1 MLKTRLAL
9 LLLSPIVLLSTAPIA
24 QAQTA
29 TSPLFRETFRGN
41 ILENL
46 GTVQYRVTTSRDSFN
61 DANNPPTPNSPND
74 PLTSQS
80 VCLTASQD
88 TTNTVTDSSVTAI
101 NIPGCAPGL
110 GGLPATG
117 DTAGNGALRLTS
129 NRTTFI
135 GDGRTPAGRGE
146 RGSFIIDSAFPRED
160 GLVVEF
166 DFFIYN
172 GDSFQGPPSADGLSF
187 FLLDGSTTTP
197 TPGAFG
203 GSLGYAQATQGGV
216 QAGAS
221 NGFIGIGF
229 DVFGNFSAGTEGR
242 LGGPGPL
249 PDSIALRGSAA
260 KGYPFITNVAS
271 SAVIGQEIDDNNTIG
286 APVIRS
292 QSTVRGRR
300 ARITISPE
308 GFLKVE
314 ISTTTGEN
322 VPDSAFVNVFAD
334 TINLNNATPIAGGT
348 DALSPIPSSFK
359 FGFAASTGFSTA
371 IHELR
376 NLIIRPARPPAVPVR
391 NLRLVKRI
399 TALTRSGV
407 RTEFN
412 QFVDD
417 PNTLDDNRPDWSQA
431 GASPVGL
438 ITADPS
444 LTVQSNDEIEYTI
457 YYLAEGG
464 TSLAGPPGTGIADVN
479 LCDSI
484 PTNTTY
490 IANSSLV
497 SRSGGALTSGGTF
510 FSPLQPI
517 PNPSACPSPG
527 NNNGSILYSLGNLS
541 TQLGQNFGYTRF
553 RTRVN
558 GAQP

>member
-1 MLKTRLAL
+1 MLKTRLTL

-41 ILENL
+41 VLENL
-46 GTVQYRVTTSRDSFN
+46 GTVNYRVTTSRDAFLN
-61 DANNPPTPNSPND
+61 DNLSTPNSPSD
-74 PLTSQS
+74 PRYSQS

-88 TTNTVTDSSVTAI
+88 TTTNVPNPSAI
-101 NIPGCAPGL
+101 DTNIPGCAPGL
-110 GGLPATG
+110 SGLPVTG
-117 DTAGNGALRLTS
+117 DANGFGALRLTS
-129 NRTTFI
+129 NRTRFI
-135 GDGRTPAGRGE
+135 GDGRTPDGRGE
-146 RGSFIIDSAFPRED
+146 RGSFIIDEAFPREN

-187 FLLDGSTTTP
+187 FLLDGNTSNP

-221 NGFIGIGF
+221 GGFIGIGF
-229 DVFGNFSAGTEGR
+229 DVFGNYSAGTEGR
-242 LGGPGPL
+242 VGGTGPL
-249 PDSIALRGSAA
+249 RNAIALRGSAA

-271 SAVIGQEIDDNNTIG
+271 SAVIGQQIDDETTIG

-292 QSTVRGRR
+292 QGNVRGRR
-300 ARITISPE
+300 ARITVTPE
-308 GFLKVE
+308 GFLTVE
-314 ISTTTGEN
+314 ISTSTGEN
-322 VPDSAFVNVFAD
+322 VADTDFRNVFAQP
-334 TINLNNATPIAGGT
+334 INLNNATPIAGGA
-348 DALSPIPSSFK
+348 DALAPIPASFK

-376 NLIIRPARPPAVPVR
+376 NLIIRPVRTPAVPVR
-391 NLRLVKRI
+391 NLRMVKRI
-399 TALTRSGV
+399 TALTRNGV

-417 PNTLDDNRPDWSQA
+417 ANTLDDNRPDWSQP
-431 GASPVGL
+431 GAAPVGL

-444 LTVQSNDEIEYTI
+444 LAVRSNDEIEYTI

-464 TSLAGPPGTGIADVN
+464 TSIADVN
-479 LCDSI
+479 LCDAI
-484 PTNTTY
+484 PTNTTFVP
-490 IANSSLV
+490 NSSLI
-497 SRSGGALTSGGTF
+497 SQSGANATSGGTF

-517 PNPSACPSPG
+517 PNPTACSSPS

>member
-9 LLLSPIVLLSTAPIA
+9 LLSPIVLLASPAIV

-29 TSPLFRETFRGN
+29 TSPIFRETFRGN

-46 GTVQYRVTTSRDSFN
+46 GAVNYRITTSRDTTR
-61 DANNPPTPNSPND
+61 PPND
-74 PLTSQS
+74 PSGSQS

-88 TTNTVTDSSVTAI
+88 TTNTVTTTTNTAA

-110 GGLPATG
+110 SGLPANG
-117 DTAGNGALRLTS
+117 DTTGNGALRLTS
-129 NRTTFI
+129 NRRGYI
-135 GDGRTPAGRGE
+135 SEGRDTSGQGE
-146 RGSFIIDSAFPRED
+146 RGSFIIDSAFPRTD

-166 DFFIYN
+166 DFFVYN
-172 GDSFQGPPSADGLSF
+172 GDTNTGGDPSADGLSF
-187 FLLDGSTTTP
+187 FLLDGTTTNP

-242 LGGPGPL
+242 VGGFGSRQE
-249 PDSIALRGSAA
+249 DRVVLRGSAA
-260 KGYPFITNVAS
+260 KGYPFIESITSAS
-271 SAVIGQEIDDNNTIG
+271 IIGSGIDDASTIG
-286 APVIRS
+286 NFKIRS
-292 QSTVRGRR
+292 QDTVQGRR

-308 GFLKVE
+308 GLLKVE
-314 ISTTTGEN
+314 ISTSTGEN
-322 VPDSAFVNVFAD
+322 VPDNAYRNVFTD

-376 NLIIRPARPPAVPVR
+376 NLIIRPARVSTAPVR

-399 TALTRSGV
+399 TALTRNGI

-412 QFVDD
+412 QFIDD
-417 PNTLDDNRPDWSQA
+417 PNALDDNRPDWQQP
-431 GASPVGL
+431 GAAPIGL
-438 ITADPS
+438 ITADSS

-464 TSLAGPPGTGIADVN
+464 TSMADFN
-479 LCDSI
+479 LCDAI
-484 PTNTTY
+484 PTNTTLVP
-490 IANSSLV
+490 NSGLV
-497 SRSGGALTSGGTF
+497 RRSDNINSGNGTF

-517 PNPSACPSPG
+517 PNPSACPSPN
-527 NNNGSILYSLGNLS
+527 NNNGSILYSLGNIS

>member
-9 LLLSPIVLLSTAPIA
+9 LLSPIVLLASATGAI
-24 QAQTA
+24 AQTA

-46 GTVQYRVTTSRDSFN
+46 GTVQYRVTTSRDSIN
-61 DANNPPTPNSPND
+61 ETTNTPNTPSD

-88 TTNTVTDSSVTAI
+88 TTNTVSNSNVIAS

-110 GGLPATG
+110 SGLPNTGDATG
-117 DTAGNGALRLTS
+117 TGALRLTS
-129 NRTTFI
+129 NRR
-135 GDGRTPAGRGE
+135 GYVADGRTIAGQGE

-172 GDSFQGPPSADGLSF
+172 GDTNSGGDPSADGLSF
-187 FLLDGSTTTP
+187 FLLDGATNNP

-216 QAGAS
+216 QEGAS

-242 LGGPGPL
+242 VGGFATRQE
-249 PDSIALRGSAA
+249 DRVVLRGSAA
-260 KGYPFITNVAS
+260 KGYPFIESIAS
-271 SAVIGQEIDDNNTIG
+271 TTIIGSGIDDFSTI
-286 APVIRS
+286 ATPVIRS
-292 QSTVRGRR
+292 QTPALQGRR

-308 GFLKVE
+308 GLLRVE
-314 ISTTTGEN
+314 LSTQTGEN
-322 VPDSAFVNVFAD
+322 VPDSAFSNVFTD

-348 DALSPIPSSFK
+348 DALSAIPASFK

-376 NLIIRPARPPAVPVR
+376 NLIIRPVRNPAVPVR

-417 PNTLDDNRPDWSQA
+417 PNTLEDNRPDWSQA
-431 GASPVGL
+431 GAAPVGL
-438 ITADPS
+438 ISADPS
-444 LTVQSNDEIEYTI
+444 LTVQSQDEIEYTI

-464 TSLAGPPGTGIADVN
+464 TSIADVN
-479 LCDSI
+479 LCDAI
-484 PTNTTY
+484 PANTTY
-490 IANSSLV
+490 IPNSSLIN
-497 SRSGGALTSGGTF
+497 RSNSGSTSGGTF

-541 TQLGQNFGYTRF
+541 TQPGQNFGYTRF

>member
-9 LLLSPIVLLSTAPIA
+9 LLSPIVLLLAAPSAI
-24 QAQTA
+24 AQTA

-46 GTVQYRVTTSRDSFN
+46 GTVQYRVTTSRDSFLEIPN
-61 DANNPPTPNSPND
+61 TPDTPNSPND

-88 TTNTVTDSSVTAI
+88 TTNTVINSSVIAN

-110 GGLPATG
+110 SGLPLAG
-117 DTAGNGALRLTS
+117 DAAGNGALRLTS
-129 NRTTFI
+129 NRTEFI
-135 GDGRTPAGRGE
+135 GDGRTPQGRGE

-172 GDSFQGPPSADGLSF
+172 GDSFAGPPSADGLSF
-187 FLLDGSTTTP
+187 FLLDGATTSP

-229 DVFGNFSAGTEGR
+229 DVFGNYSAGTEGR

-260 KGYPFITNVAS
+260 KGYPFITNIAS
-271 SAVIGQEIDDNNTIG
+271 SAVIGEQIDDENTLTT
-286 APVIRS
+286 ANFKVRS
-292 QSTVRGRR
+292 QSQGPGAVKGRR

-308 GFLKVE
+308 GLLKVE
-314 ISTTTGEN
+314 LSTQTGEN
-322 VPDSAFVNVFAD
+322 VPDSEFRNVFAQ
-334 TINLNNATPIAGGT
+334 TINLNNADPIGNGT
-348 DALSPIPSSFK
+348 DALSPIPASFK
-359 FGFAASTGFSTA
+359 FGFAASTRFSTA

-376 NLIIRPARPPAVPVR
+376 NLVIRPVRNPAVPVR

-417 PNTLDDNRPDWSQA
+417 PNTLEDNRPDWSQA

-438 ITADPS
+438 ISAAAS
-444 LTVQSNDEIEYTI
+444 LTVQSQDEIEYTI

-464 TSLAGPPGTGIADVN
+464 TSIADVN

-490 IANSSLV
+490 IPNSSLIN
-497 SRSGGALTSGGTF
+497 RSNSGNTSGGTF

-517 PNPSACPSPG
+517 PNPTACPSPG

-541 TQLGQNFGYTRF
+541 TQPGQNFGYTRF

>member
-9 LLLSPIVLLSTAPIA
+9 FLISPIVLLANSTIA

-29 TSPLFRETFRGN
+29 TSPLFVETFRGN
-41 ILENL
+41 VLENL
-46 GTVQYRVTTSRDSFN
+46 GTVNYRVTTSRDSFN
-61 DANNPPTPNSPND
+61 DATNPPTPNNPND

-88 TTNTVTDSSVTAI
+88 TTNTVANSNVIAT

-110 GGLPATG
+110 SGLPITG
-117 DTAGNGALRLTS
+117 DTIGNGALRLTS
-129 NRTTFI
+129 NRTATPPGRPYI
-135 GDGRTPAGRGE
+135 ADGRDIGGQGE

-172 GDSFQGPPSADGLSF
+172 GDSSQGTKSADGLSF
-187 FLLDGSTTTP
+187 FLLDGATTNP

-221 NGFIGIGF
+221 GGFIGIGF

-260 KGYPFITNVAS
+260 KGYPFITNIAS
-271 SAVIGQEIDDNNTIG
+271 SAVIGQQIDDETTIG

-292 QSTVRGRR
+292 RDNVRGRR

-308 GFLKVE
+308 GFLTVA

-322 VPDSAFVNVFAD
+322 VPDSAFRNVFAQP
-334 TINLNNATPIAGGT
+334 INLNNATPIAGGA
-348 DALSPIPSSFK
+348 DALAPIPDSFK

-376 NLIIRPARPPAVPVR
+376 NLIIRPVRNPVVPVR
-391 NLRLVKRI
+391 SLRLVKRI
-399 TALTRSGV
+399 TALTRNGV

-412 QFVDD
+412 QFIDD
-417 PNTLDDNRPDWSQA
+417 PNTLDDNRPDWSQP

-444 LTVQSNDEIEYTI
+444 LAVRSNDEIEYTI

-464 TSLAGPPGTGIADVN
+464 TSIADVN
-479 LCDSI
+479 LCDAI
-484 PTNTTY
+484 PTNTTFVP
-490 IANSSLV
+490 NSNLV
-497 SRSGGALTSGGTF
+497 SRSGGSATSGGTF

-517 PNPSACPSPG
+517 PNPTACSSPS

>member
-9 LLLSPIVLLSTAPIA
+9 LLSPIVLLLAAPSAI
-24 QAQTA
+24 AQTA

-46 GTVQYRVTTSRDSFN
+46 GTVQYRVTTSRDSFLEIPN
-61 DANNPPTPNSPND
+61 TPDTPNSPND

-88 TTNTVTDSSVTAI
+88 TTNTVINSSVIAN

-110 GGLPATG
+110 SGLPLAG
-117 DTAGNGALRLTS
+117 DAAGNGALRLTS
-129 NRTTFI
+129 NRTEFI
-135 GDGRTPAGRGE
+135 GDGRTPQGRGE

-172 GDSFQGPPSADGLSF
+172 GDSFAGPPSADGLSF
-187 FLLDGSTTTP
+187 FLLDGATTSP

-229 DVFGNFSAGTEGR
+229 DVFGNYSAGTEGR

-260 KGYPFITNVAS
+260 KGYPFITNIAS
-271 SAVIGQEIDDNNTIG
+271 SAVIGEQIDDENTLTT
-286 APVIRS
+286 ANFKVRS
-292 QSTVRGRR
+292 QSQGPGAVKGRR

-308 GFLKVE
+308 GLLKVE
-314 ISTTTGEN
+314 LSTQTGEN
-322 VPDSAFVNVFAD
+322 VPDSEFRNVFAQ
-334 TINLNNATPIAGGT
+334 TINLNNADPIGNGT
-348 DALSPIPSSFK
+348 DALSPIPASFK

-376 NLIIRPARPPAVPVR
+376 NLVIRPVRNPAVPVR

-417 PNTLDDNRPDWSQA
+417 PNTLEDNRPDWSQA

-438 ITADPS
+438 ISAAAS
-444 LTVQSNDEIEYTI
+444 LTVQSQDEIEYTI

-464 TSLAGPPGTGIADVN
+464 TSIADVN

-490 IANSSLV
+490 IPNSSLIN
-497 SRSGGALTSGGTF
+497 RSNSGNTSGGTF

-517 PNPSACPSPG
+517 PNPTACPSPG

-541 TQLGQNFGYTRF
+541 TQPGQNFGYTRF

>member
-1 MLKTRLAL
+1 MLKTRLA
-9 LLLSPIVLLSTAPIA
+9 LLLSPIVLLSTATGAI
-24 QAQTA
+24 AQTA

-46 GTVQYRVTTSRDSFN
+46 GTVQYRVTTSRDSIN
-61 DANNPPTPNSPND
+61 ETTNTPNNPSD

-88 TTNTVTDSSVTAI
+88 TTNTVSNSNVIAS

-110 GGLPATG
+110 SGLPNTGDATG
-117 DTAGNGALRLTS
+117 TGALRLTS
-129 NRTTFI
+129 NRR
-135 GDGRTPAGRGE
+135 GYVADGRTIAGQGE

-172 GDSFQGPPSADGLSF
+172 GDTNSGGDPSADGLSF
-187 FLLDGSTTTP
+187 FLLDGATTNP

-216 QAGAS
+216 QPGAS

-242 LGGPGPL
+242 VGGFATRQE
-249 PDSIALRGSAA
+249 DRVVLRGSAA
-260 KGYPFITNVAS
+260 KGYPFIESITS
-271 SAVIGQEIDDNNTIG
+271 SSIIGSGIDDFSTIA

-292 QSTVRGRR
+292 QTPALQGRR

-308 GFLKVE
+308 GLLRVE
-314 ISTTTGEN
+314 LSTQTGEN
-322 VPDSAFVNVFAD
+322 VPDSAFRNVFTD
-334 TINLNNATPIAGGT
+334 TINLNNGTPIAGGA
-348 DALSPIPSSFK
+348 DALAPIPSSFK

-376 NLIIRPARPPAVPVR
+376 NLIIRPVRPPNVPVR

-417 PNTLDDNRPDWSQA
+417 PNTLEDNRPDWQQA
-431 GASPVGL
+431 GAAPVGL
-438 ITADPS
+438 ISADPS
-444 LTVQSNDEIEYTI
+444 LTVRSQDEIEYTI

-464 TSLAGPPGTGIADVN
+464 TSIADVN

-490 IANSSLV
+490 IPNSSLIN
-497 SRSGGALTSGGTF
+497 RSNSGNTSGGTF

-517 PNPSACPSPG
+517 PNPSPCPSPN

-541 TQLGQNFGYTRF
+541 TQPGQNFGYTRF